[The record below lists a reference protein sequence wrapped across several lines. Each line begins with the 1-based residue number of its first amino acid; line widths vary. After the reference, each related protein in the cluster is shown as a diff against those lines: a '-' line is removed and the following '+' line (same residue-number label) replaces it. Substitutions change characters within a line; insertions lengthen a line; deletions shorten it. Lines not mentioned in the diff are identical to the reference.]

1 MEVPVRNRVWED
13 YSIPFELGV
22 LVEALRGPS
31 VHFVM
36 PCLDLLEVVV
46 GDPRIDLGG
55 RTTLDHASDAY

>member
-1 MEVPVRNRVWED
+1 MYIGIRFLFIQYAANQRE
-13 YSIPFELGV
+13 I
-22 LVEALRGPS
+22 VEALRGPS

-46 GDPRIDLGG
+46 GDPRIDLGE